1 MDILFLFF
9 HLHFTICVF
18 FKTKIIFIPVIILL
32 VCFLGNLVYSCYSF
46 SLNNDVLIY
55 LKNSIKLCLLSFVIL
70 CFTSYEFF
78 YLYKRCYIDEALYS
92 HKNGK
97 TRILTSTVTV
107 LLFIPALEFF
117 SAFVFNFVIFL
128 SSGMNDYSYLYHI
141 FSVLFLYVFLGGI
154 IPILLGVFFAQKTKR
169 IVSYALMALI
179 IFLVSSTSDFIPG
192 GLSQVTKINFWE
204 AKYFLAYILPNDL
217 EWYINHDYGMY
228 AEIYRWNLIIFWI
241 SLLSFLFFKL
251 CQIKKTAL
259 KAVLLSLTLLIST
272 FNLVGYFYGGSH
284 IEKGAQLDSI
294 SMSDYLFYTENEQKN
309 QDPDFEV
316 TSYDMDL
323 SIYRQLDAEVSM
335 TLSDTGL
342 EYYNF
347 TLYHGYNVLKI
358 TDIEGNALKYNR
370 EGDYVTV
377 IGNGNLQL
385 INIKYSGYSP
395 ILYSNYQ
402 ACSLPGFFA
411 YYPIPGFHKITGDYT
426 TYNPIEI
433 KSGTEFNIR
442 VDSARQFYSNL
453 DEVKNEKNCFVGV
466 TSYPTLFSG
475 FYKSNS
481 SDIYKIYAITVKG
494 WGLSEI
500 DEEYIDEIQKYI
512 NELDNNSSNK
522 LNLKEYTIIQINEML
537 SSNCIYDGIFLG
549 DDTVFIN
556 KATDEE
562 TKKQVAEIL
571 LAQRDMGYSKY
582 VEKAVVDSESIN
594 DN

>member
-1 MDILFLFF
+1 MIKQNLKL
-9 HLHFTICVF
+9 F

-192 GLSQVTKINFWE
+192 GLSQVTKINFWK

-309 QDPDFEV
+309 QEPDFEV

-385 INIKYSGYSP
+385 ISIKYSGYSP

>member
-1 MDILFLFF
+1 MIKQNLKL
-9 HLHFTICVF
+9 F

-169 IVSYALMALI
+169 NVSYALMALI

-411 YYPIPGFHKITGDYT
+411 YYPIPGFYKITGDYT

-433 KSGTEFNIR
+433 KSETEFNIR

-481 SDIYKIYAITVKG
+481 SYIYKIYAITVKG
-494 WGLSEI
+494 WGLSKI

-522 LNLKEYTIIQINEML
+522 LNLKEYTIIQTNEML

-571 LAQRDMGYSKY
+571 LAQRDKGYSKY

>member
-1 MDILFLFF
+1 MIKQNLKL
-9 HLHFTICVF
+9 F

-70 CFTSYEFF
+70 CFISYEFF

-128 SSGMNDYSYLYHI
+128 LSGMNDYSYLYHI

-204 AKYFLAYILPNDL
+204 SKYFLAYILPNDL

-411 YYPIPGFHKITGDYT
+411 YYPIPGFYKITGDYT

-433 KSGTEFNIR
+433 KSETEFNIR

-522 LNLKEYTIIQINEML
+522 LNLKEYTIIQTNEML

>member
-1 MDILFLFF
+1 MIKQNLKL
-9 HLHFTICVF
+9 F

-309 QDPDFEV
+309 QDLDFEV

-411 YYPIPGFHKITGDYT
+411 YYPIPGFYKITGDYT
-426 TYNPIEI
+426 TYNPIDI
-433 KSGTEFNIR
+433 KSETEFNIR

-512 NELDNNSSNK
+512 NELNNNSSNK
-522 LNLKEYTIIQINEML
+522 LNLKEYTIIQTNEML

>member
-1 MDILFLFF
+1 MIKQNLKL
-9 HLHFTICVF
+9 F

-70 CFTSYEFF
+70 CFASYEFF

-204 AKYFLAYILPNDL
+204 SKYFLAYILPNDL

>member
-1 MDILFLFF
+1 MIKQNLKL
-9 HLHFTICVF
+9 F

-46 SLNNDVLIY
+46 SLNSDVLIY

-204 AKYFLAYILPNDL
+204 SKYFLAYILPNDL

-411 YYPIPGFHKITGDYT
+411 YYPIPGFYKITGDYT

-433 KSGTEFNIR
+433 KSETEFNIR

-512 NELDNNSSNK
+512 NELDNNSSNN
-522 LNLKEYTIIQINEML
+522 LNLKEYTIIQTNEML

>member
-1 MDILFLFF
+1 MIKQNLKL
-9 HLHFTICVF
+9 F

-259 KAVLLSLTLLIST
+259 KSVLLSLTLLIST

-411 YYPIPGFHKITGDYT
+411 YYPIPGFYKITGDYT

-433 KSGTEFNIR
+433 KSETEFNIR

-481 SDIYKIYAITVKG
+481 YYIYKIYAITVKG
-494 WGLSEI
+494 WGLSKI

-522 LNLKEYTIIQINEML
+522 LNLKEYTIIQTNEML

-571 LAQRDMGYSKY
+571 LAQRDKGYSKY

>member
-1 MDILFLFF
+1 MIKQNLKL
-9 HLHFTICVF
+9 F

-78 YLYKRCYIDEALYS
+78 YLYKRCYIDETLYS

-358 TDIEGNALKYNR
+358 TDIEGKALKYNR

-500 DEEYIDEIQKYI
+500 DEEYIDEIQEYI

>member
-1 MDILFLFF
+1 MIKQNLKL
-9 HLHFTICVF
+9 F

-433 KSGTEFNIR
+433 KSETEFNIR

-522 LNLKEYTIIQINEML
+522 LNLKEYTIIQTNEML

>member
-1 MDILFLFF
+1 MIKQNLKL
-9 HLHFTICVF
+9 F

-411 YYPIPGFHKITGDYT
+411 YYPIPGFYKITGDYT

-433 KSGTEFNIR
+433 KSETEFNIR

-481 SDIYKIYAITVKG
+481 SYIYKIYAITVKG

-522 LNLKEYTIIQINEML
+522 LNLKEYTIIQTNEML

-571 LAQRDMGYSKY
+571 LAQRDKGYSKY

>member
-1 MDILFLFF
+1 MIKQNLKL
-9 HLHFTICVF
+9 F

-179 IFLVSSTSDFIPG
+179 IFLVSSTSDFILG

-204 AKYFLAYILPNDL
+204 SKYFLAYILPNDL

-411 YYPIPGFHKITGDYT
+411 YYPIPGFYKITGDYT

-433 KSGTEFNIR
+433 KSETEFNIR

-522 LNLKEYTIIQINEML
+522 LNLKEYTIIQTNEML

>member
-1 MDILFLFF
+1 MIKQNLKL
-9 HLHFTICVF
+9 F

-70 CFTSYEFF
+70 CLTSYEFF

-259 KAVLLSLTLLIST
+259 KSVLLSLTLLIST

-411 YYPIPGFHKITGDYT
+411 YYPIPGFYKITGDYT

-433 KSGTEFNIR
+433 KSETEFNIR

-481 SDIYKIYAITVKG
+481 SYIYKIYAITVKG
-494 WGLSEI
+494 WGLSKI

-522 LNLKEYTIIQINEML
+522 LNLKEYTIIQTNEML

-571 LAQRDMGYSKY
+571 LAQRDKGYSKY

>member
-1 MDILFLFF
+1 MIKQNLKL
-9 HLHFTICVF
+9 F

-78 YLYKRCYIDEALYS
+78 YLYKRCYIDEALYA

>member
-1 MDILFLFF
+1 MIKQNLKL
-9 HLHFTICVF
+9 F

-46 SLNNDVLIY
+46 SLNSDVLIY

-204 AKYFLAYILPNDL
+204 SKYFLAYILPNDL

-251 CQIKKTAL
+251 CQIKKTTL
-259 KAVLLSLTLLIST
+259 KAVLLSLTILIST

-411 YYPIPGFHKITGDYT
+411 YYPIPGFYKITGDYT

-433 KSGTEFNIR
+433 KSETEFNIR

-466 TSYPTLFSG
+466 TSYPMLFSG

-522 LNLKEYTIIQINEML
+522 LNLKEYTIIQTNEML

>member
-1 MDILFLFF
+1 MIKQNLKL
-9 HLHFTICVF
+9 F

-55 LKNSIKLCLLSFVIL
+55 LKNSIKLCLLFLVIL

>member
-1 MDILFLFF
+1 MIKQNLKL
-9 HLHFTICVF
+9 F

-204 AKYFLAYILPNDL
+204 SKYFLAYILPNDL

-309 QDPDFEV
+309 QDLDFEV

-411 YYPIPGFHKITGDYT
+411 YYPIPGFYKITGDYT

-433 KSGTEFNIR
+433 KSETEFNIR

>member
-1 MDILFLFF
+1 MIKQNLKL
-9 HLHFTICVF
+9 F

-251 CQIKKTAL
+251 CQIKKTTL

-549 DDTVFIN
+549 DNTVFIN

>member
-1 MDILFLFF
+1 MIKQNLKL
-9 HLHFTICVF
+9 F

-70 CFTSYEFF
+70 CFTSYGFF

>member
-1 MDILFLFF
+1 MIKQNLKL
-9 HLHFTICVF
+9 F

>member
-1 MDILFLFF
+1 MIKQNLKL
-9 HLHFTICVF
+9 F

-117 SAFVFNFVIFL
+117 SAFVLNFVIFL

-204 AKYFLAYILPNDL
+204 SKYFLAYILPNDL

-411 YYPIPGFHKITGDYT
+411 YYPIPGFYKITGDYT

-433 KSGTEFNIR
+433 KSETEFNIR

-522 LNLKEYTIIQINEML
+522 LNLKEYTIIQTNEML

>member
-1 MDILFLFF
+1 MIKQNLKL
-9 HLHFTICVF
+9 F

-217 EWYINHDYGMY
+217 EWYMNHDYGMY

-411 YYPIPGFHKITGDYT
+411 YYPIPGFYKITGDYT

-433 KSGTEFNIR
+433 KSETEFNIR

-494 WGLSEI
+494 WELSKI

-522 LNLKEYTIIQINEML
+522 LNLKEYTIIQTNEML

>member
-1 MDILFLFF
+1 MIKQNLKL
-9 HLHFTICVF
+9 F

-309 QDPDFEV
+309 QEPDFEV

-411 YYPIPGFHKITGDYT
+411 YYPIPGFYKITGDYT

-433 KSGTEFNIR
+433 KSETEFNIR

-481 SDIYKIYAITVKG
+481 SYIYKIYAITVKG
-494 WGLSEI
+494 WGLSKI

-522 LNLKEYTIIQINEML
+522 LNLKEYTIIQTNEML

>member
-1 MDILFLFF
+1 MIKQNLKL
-9 HLHFTICVF
+9 F

-481 SDIYKIYAITVKG
+481 SDIYKIYAITVNG

-512 NELDNNSSNK
+512 NELNNNSSNK
-522 LNLKEYTIIQINEML
+522 LNLKEYTIIQTNEML

>member
-1 MDILFLFF
+1 MIKQNLKL
-9 HLHFTICVF
+9 F

-411 YYPIPGFHKITGDYT
+411 YYPIPGFYKITGDYT

>member
-1 MDILFLFF
+1 MIKQNLKL
-9 HLHFTICVF
+9 F

-217 EWYINHDYGMY
+217 DWYINHDYGMY

-433 KSGTEFNIR
+433 KSETEFNIR

-522 LNLKEYTIIQINEML
+522 LNLKEYTIIQTNEML

>member
-1 MDILFLFF
+1 MIKQNLKL
-9 HLHFTICVF
+9 F

-117 SAFVFNFVIFL
+117 SAFVFIFVIFL

-272 FNLVGYFYGGSH
+272 FNLVGYFYRGSH

-411 YYPIPGFHKITGDYT
+411 YYPIPGFYKITGDYT

-433 KSGTEFNIR
+433 KSETEFNIR

-522 LNLKEYTIIQINEML
+522 LNLKEYTIIQTNEML

>member
-1 MDILFLFF
+1 MIKQNLKL
-9 HLHFTICVF
+9 F

-204 AKYFLAYILPNDL
+204 SKYFLAYILPNDL

-385 INIKYSGYSP
+385 ISIKYSGYSP

-411 YYPIPGFHKITGDYT
+411 YYPIPGFYKITGDYT

-433 KSGTEFNIR
+433 KSETEFNIR

-512 NELDNNSSNK
+512 NELNNNSSNK
-522 LNLKEYTIIQINEML
+522 LNLKEYTIIQTNEIL

>member
-1 MDILFLFF
+1 MIKQNLKL
-9 HLHFTICVF
+9 F

-204 AKYFLAYILPNDL
+204 SKYFLAYILPNDL

-411 YYPIPGFHKITGDYT
+411 YYPIPGFYKITGDYT

-433 KSGTEFNIR
+433 KSETEFNIR

-512 NELDNNSSNK
+512 NELDNNSRNK
-522 LNLKEYTIIQINEML
+522 LNLKEYTIIQTNEML

>member
-1 MDILFLFF
+1 MIKQNLKL
-9 HLHFTICVF
+9 F

-433 KSGTEFNIR
+433 KSETEFNIR

-512 NELDNNSSNK
+512 NELNNNSSNK
-522 LNLKEYTIIQINEML
+522 LNLKEYTIIQTNEML

>member
-1 MDILFLFF
+1 MIKQNLKL
-9 HLHFTICVF
+9 F

-46 SLNNDVLIY
+46 SLNSDVLIY

-204 AKYFLAYILPNDL
+204 SKYFLAYILPNDL

-385 INIKYSGYSP
+385 ISIKYSGYSP

-411 YYPIPGFHKITGDYT
+411 YYPIPGFYKITGDYT

-433 KSGTEFNIR
+433 KSETEFNIR

-512 NELDNNSSNK
+512 NELNNNSSNK
-522 LNLKEYTIIQINEML
+522 LNLKEYTIIQTNEML

>member
-1 MDILFLFF
+1 MIKQNLKL
-9 HLHFTICVF
+9 F

-204 AKYFLAYILPNDL
+204 SKYFLAYILPNDL
-217 EWYINHDYGMY
+217 EWYMNHDYGMY

-335 TLSDTGL
+335 TLSDTVL

-411 YYPIPGFHKITGDYT
+411 YYPIPGFYKITGDYT

-433 KSGTEFNIR
+433 KSETEFNIR

-494 WGLSEI
+494 WGLSKI

-522 LNLKEYTIIQINEML
+522 LNLKEYTIIQTNEML

-549 DDTVFIN
+549 DNTVFIN

>member
-1 MDILFLFF
+1 MIKQNLKL
-9 HLHFTICVF
+9 F

-179 IFLVSSTSDFIPG
+179 IFLVSSTSDFILG

-323 SIYRQLDAEVSM
+323 SIYRQLDAEVLM

-522 LNLKEYTIIQINEML
+522 LNLKEYTIIQTNEML

>member
-1 MDILFLFF
+1 MIKQNLKL
-9 HLHFTICVF
+9 F

-309 QDPDFEV
+309 QDLDFEV

>member
-1 MDILFLFF
+1 MIKQNLKL
-9 HLHFTICVF
+9 F

-141 FSVLFLYVFLGGI
+141 FSVLFLYVFLGGT

-411 YYPIPGFHKITGDYT
+411 YYPIPGFYKITGDYT

-433 KSGTEFNIR
+433 KSETEFNIR

-522 LNLKEYTIIQINEML
+522 LNLKEYTIIQTNEML

>member
-1 MDILFLFF
+1 MIKQNLKL
-9 HLHFTICVF
+9 F

-46 SLNNDVLIY
+46 SLNSDVLIY

-107 LLFIPALEFF
+107 LLFIPVLEFF

-411 YYPIPGFHKITGDYT
+411 YYPIPGFYKITGDYT

-433 KSGTEFNIR
+433 KSETEFNIR

-522 LNLKEYTIIQINEML
+522 LNLKEYTIIQTNEML

>member
-1 MDILFLFF
+1 MIKQNLKL
-9 HLHFTICVF
+9 F

-154 IPILLGVFFAQKTKR
+154 IPILLGVFFVQKTKR

-411 YYPIPGFHKITGDYT
+411 YYPIPGFYKITGDYT

-433 KSGTEFNIR
+433 KSETEFNIR

-481 SDIYKIYAITVKG
+481 SYIYKIYAITVKG
-494 WGLSEI
+494 WGLSKI

-522 LNLKEYTIIQINEML
+522 LNLKEYTIIQTNEML

-571 LAQRDMGYSKY
+571 LAQRDKGYSKY

>member
-1 MDILFLFF
+1 MIKQNLKL
-9 HLHFTICVF
+9 F

-32 VCFLGNLVYSCYSF
+32 VCFLGKLVYSCYSF
-46 SLNNDVLIY
+46 SLNSDVLIY

-251 CQIKKTAL
+251 CQIKKTTL

-411 YYPIPGFHKITGDYT
+411 YYPIPGFYKITGDYT

-433 KSGTEFNIR
+433 KSETEFNIR

-522 LNLKEYTIIQINEML
+522 LNLKEYTIIQTNEML

>member
-1 MDILFLFF
+1 MIKQNLKL
-9 HLHFTICVF
+9 F

-128 SSGMNDYSYLYHI
+128 SSGMKDYSYLYHI

-204 AKYFLAYILPNDL
+204 SKYFLAYILPNDL

-522 LNLKEYTIIQINEML
+522 LNLKEYTIIQTNEML